1 VSVKTAIIMFAVMMM
16 ILIIMGGIKA

>member
-16 ILIIMGGIKA
+16 FFIIMGGIKA